1 MWRTAILLTLLLC
14 LLLPVLPL
22 HAAEA
27 ESEALELLFKWI
39 NFFTVFGALFFL
51 LRKPFRRYVAER
63 RRTIQAA
70 IAESRKLHERAER
83 QLAEV
88 NERLARL
95 EEQVKRMKAQ
105 AAADAAAEQRRIQ
118 ESAGREAERILATA
132 RAEIDSTLRAGRLE
146 LKAYAARLAVNLAE
160 QRIRRQLE
168 PPTHAALFAAFVAR
182 LEQRRHA

>member
-1 MWRTAILLTLLLC
+1 MLRRCLFILLC
-14 LLLPVLPL
+14 LLLPALEL
-22 HAAEA
+22 RAAEA
-27 ESEALELLFKWI
+27 ETGALELVFKWI

-63 RRTIQAA
+63 RRAIQAA
-70 IAESRKLHERAER
+70 IAESRKLHQRAER

-95 EEQVKRMKAQ
+95 EEEIKRMGTQ

-118 ESAGREAERILATA
+118 ESARREAERVLATA
-132 RAEIDSTLRAGRLE
+132 RAEIDSALLAGRLE

-160 QRIRRQLE
+160 ERIRGQLA